1 MHIGIAGPVTLALLR
16 HLVQKP
22 GSVPEGYAFPNTA
35 SLVLELLDRGH
46 EVSVFALDS
55 AVAGPSVHEGRG
67 LKIHVAP
74 MRPRARHRSQ
84 DLFALERHGLARAI
98 ASSACDVVHAHW
110 TYEFALGAQEAGL
123 PLVVTAHDAPL
134 TVARINRHPYWWIR
148 AAMAGVA
155 VHRARTLTA
164 VAPSVADQLRRVY
177 GYRRPI
183 TVVPNGISREIFQ
196 RPTTEPDPSSP
207 VFVSV
212 AHGWGPRKNVKTA
225 IDAFAVVRRRHQH
238 ARLILFG
245 SGHGSGEGAEQYAVR
260 AGRDAR
266 CEFRGAVSREEVLDT
281 LASGVTALVHP
292 SRFEA
297 HSVAVS
303 EAMALGLCVIGGAR
317 SGGMPWTLGYGA
329 AGMLVDVDDATAVAA
344 AMLAAIEDPHR
355 RSELAAA
362 ARAHAQSN
370 YALPVVAARYEEA
383 YTAALTSG
391 D

>member
-1 MHIGIAGPVTLALLR
+1 MTLALLR
-16 HLVQKP
+16 HLIGEP
-22 GSVPEGYAFPNTA
+22 DSVPAGYGFPNTA
-35 SLVLELLDRGH
+35 SLVLEILDRGH

-55 AVAGPSVHEGRG
+55 AVTGPSVHEGQG

-74 MRPRARHRSQ
+74 MRSRAKHRAQ

-98 ASSACDVVHAHW
+98 SSSGCDVVHAHW

-155 VHRARTLTA
+155 VHRSRTLTA
-164 VAPSVADQLRRVY
+164 VAPPVAAQLRRVY

-183 TVVPNGISREIFQ
+183 AVIPNGISQEIFQ
-196 RPTTEPDPSSP
+196 RPTTEPDASWP

-212 AHGWGPRKNVKTA
+212 AQGWGPRKNVKTA
-225 IDAFAVVRRRHQH
+225 IDAFALVRRRHEH

-245 SGHGSGEGAEQYAVR
+245 SGHGASEDAQHYAVR
-260 AGRDAR
+260 EGRDAG
-266 CEFRGAVSREEVLDT
+266 CEFRGAVPREKVLDT

-303 EAMALGLCVIGGAR
+303 EAMALGLCVIGGTR

-329 AGMLVDVDDATAVAA
+329 AGILVDIDDPTAVAA
-344 AMLAAIEDPHR
+344 AMLEAIEDPR
-355 RSELAAA
+355 RRRELAAA
-362 ARAHAQSN
+362 ARVHAESN
-370 YALPVVAARYEEA
+370 YALPVVAARYERL
-383 YTAALTSG
+383 YTTVAAATRG
-391 D
+391 